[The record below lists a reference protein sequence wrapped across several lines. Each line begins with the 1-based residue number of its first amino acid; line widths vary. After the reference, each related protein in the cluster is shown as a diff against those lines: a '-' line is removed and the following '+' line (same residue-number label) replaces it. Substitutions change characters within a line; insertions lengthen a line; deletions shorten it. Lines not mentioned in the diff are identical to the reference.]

1 LPERT
6 RERDDKNEAGAM
18 RGENGGSLRKIDR
31 QGERQN
37 VRDDEWACNSGGGNV
52 NPILSRPSAATTA
65 ATNIETL
72 EHKDGRGS
80 FIVVEMAFSANG
92 KIVGAF
98 NIKLR
103 VRKNIVEEYWHGAEG
118 ERHDRV
124 KIIRKHG
131 KASTAAPGDVT
142 VMITSLI
149 IEGLQYDM

>member
-1 LPERT
+1 MPERT
-6 RERDDKNEAGAM
+6 RERDDKNEAGAIK
-18 RGENGGSLRKIDR
+18 GDNGGSLRKSDR
-31 QGERQN
+31 QGERGC
-37 VRDDEWACNSGGGNV
+37 DDEACDSGGGNV

-72 EHKDGRGS
+72 EHMDRRGS
-80 FIVVEMAFSANG
+80 IIVVEMAFRANG

-124 KIIRKHG
+124 KRIRKHG

-142 VMITSLI
+142 VMITPLI